1 MGVLATRRIPAGRIL
16 LTDPYL
22 LSVEDLLPL
31 PPTPPAAGPE
41 AARAEALSLQLVLLQ
56 LLSQYLDLP
65 AERRTQ
71 LAGLHAHATP
81 ARRAWFRAC
90 LNLSSWSPSLRRE
103 TGAEAETLE
112 AEAVAF
118 LDRLYFTFSTNEFWL
133 HGGAAAAAGGES
145 TRTRRLFL
153 VTSRIN
159 HSCQPNARSRQTTD
173 GRKVV
178 TALRDIEEGEEVT
191 LRYLDHHRYGT
202 RGAWREATERMWG
215 FACNCRGCAD
225 KCD

>member
-1 MGVLATRRIPAGRIL
+1 MAGK
-16 LTDPYL
+16 DQHCQDQ
-22 LSVEDLLPL
+22 E
-31 PPTPPAAGPE
+31 E
-41 AARAEALSLQLVLLQ
+41 RAEMISLQLVLLQ

-65 AERRTQ
+65 AECRTQ

-81 ARRAWFRAC
+81 ASRAWFRAC
-90 LNLSSWSPSLRRE
+90 LSFLRE
-103 TGAEAETLE
+103 P
-112 AEAVAF
+112 EAVDF

-133 HGGAAAAAGGES
+133 NGGGGG
-145 TRTRRLFL
+145 TGGRTRRLFL

-159 HSCQPNARSRQTTD
+159 HSCHPNARSRQTTD

-202 RGAWREATERMWG
+202 RRAWREATERMWG

-225 KCD
+225 KSD